1 MESKFYEGIKKC
13 CFTGYRPAKFPFSL
27 NREDPDYKKFE
38 NALVEEMMSLVGSGC
53 RVFYC
58 GMAMGFDIIA
68 AELVLMLK
76 RAYGYSDI
84 KLICVLPFP
93 EQADSF
99 TSFWR
104 KRFNDI
110 LDLCDEKI
118 ILAKEYSMGCYQKR
132 NVYMVD
138 NSDAVLTWYDGKQG
152 GTHNTIEYAA
162 KTQKYII
169 NTCNKSSGSFAVQ
182 TIFEI
187 I

>member
-1 MESKFYEGIKKC
+1 METKFYEGVKRC

-27 NREDPDYKKFE
+27 NREDEDYKKFE
-38 NALVEEMMSLVGSGC
+38 NALVEEILSLVGSGC
-53 RVFYC
+53 RIFYS

-84 KLICVLPFP
+84 KLICVLPFLDQG
-93 EQADSF
+93 ESF
-99 TSFWR
+99 TSFWK
-104 KRFNDI
+104 KRFYSV

-118 ILAKEYSMGCYQKR
+118 VLADEYFSGCYQNR
-132 NVYMVD
+132 NVYMVN
-138 NSDAVLTWYDGKQG
+138 NSDAVLTWYDGKPG
-152 GTHNTIEYAA
+152 GTRNTLEYAA

-169 NTCNKSSGSFAVQ
+169 NTCNKTNGSFAVQ